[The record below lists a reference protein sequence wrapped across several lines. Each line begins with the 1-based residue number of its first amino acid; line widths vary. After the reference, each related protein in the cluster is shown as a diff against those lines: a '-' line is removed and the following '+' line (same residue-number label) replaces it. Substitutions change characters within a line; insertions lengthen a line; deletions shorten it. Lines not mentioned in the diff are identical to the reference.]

1 MKFPSIAAGVTATFA
16 AFVLTAASATALE
29 PRLGA
34 HLRAL
39 DKITGNATDITVKL
53 GETIKFG
60 RISITVRACY
70 QAPPEDTPESEA
82 FLEIRSLGAAQ
93 DKPLAD
99 LGPAKEK
106 PQLAAAGPDAPLF
119 SGWMFASSPGI
130 NALEHP
136 VYDVWVISCTAA
148 APAPPAADPA
158 SVAPAPTAPA
168 EPAAPASPP
177 VQ

>member
-1 MKFPSIAAGVTATFA
+1 MKSPNVAAGIAATLA

-39 DKITGNATDITVKL
+39 DKITGNATDVTARL

-70 QAPPEDTPESEA
+70 QAPPEDAPESEA
-82 FLEIRSLGAAQ
+82 FLEIRPLGAAQ

-99 LGPAKEK
+99 IGPQKEK
-106 PQLAAAGPDAPLF
+106 PQPVAAGPDAPLF
-119 SGWMFASSPGI
+119 SGWMFASSPGL

-148 APAPPAADPA
+148 APAPVADA
-158 SVAPAPTAPA
+158 
-168 EPAAPASPP
+168 PAAPAATPSPAAP
-177 VQ
+177 PAE

>member
-1 MKFPSIAAGVTATFA
+1 MKFLGIAAMLA
-16 AFVLTAASATALE
+16 AFVLSAGAAAALE

-39 DKITGNATDITVKL
+39 DKITGNATDVTAKI

-60 RISITVRACY
+60 RISITVHACY

-106 PQLAAAGPDAPLF
+106 PKPAAEGPDAPLF
-119 SGWMFASSPGI
+119 SGWMFASSPGL

-148 APAPPAADPA
+148 APAPPAGAPE
-158 SVAPAPTAPA
+158 APALAA
-168 EPAAPASPP
+168 PAAPATPP

>member
-1 MKFPSIAAGVTATFA
+1 MKSFGIAAILA
-16 AFVLTAASATALE
+16 ASVLTAASATALE

-99 LGPAKEK
+99 IGPAGEK
-106 PQLAAAGPDAPLF
+106 PKAATDAPDAPLF
-119 SGWMFASSPGI
+119 SGWMFASSPGL

-136 VYDVWVISCTAA
+136 VYDVWVINCTAA
-148 APAPPAADPA
+148 
-158 SVAPAPTAPA
+158 APAPTAPA
-168 EPAAPASPP
+168 ETVAPAPAAPAEPAEPAAPP

>member
-1 MKFPSIAAGVTATFA
+1 MKSLGIAAIFA
-16 AFVLTAASATALE
+16 ASVLTAASATALE

-39 DKITGNATDITVKL
+39 DKITGNATDVTAKL

-60 RISITVRACY
+60 RISITVHACY
-70 QAPPEDTPESEA
+70 QAPAEDTPESEA

-99 LGPAKEK
+99 IGPAKEK
-106 PQLAAAGPDAPLF
+106 PKALTEGPDAPLF

-136 VYDVWVISCTAA
+136 VYDVWVISCTTA
-148 APAPPAADPA
+148 
-158 SVAPAPTAPA
+158 APAPTAAPVA
-168 EPAAPASPP
+168 PTAPEAPAAPAAPP
-177 VQ
+177 AQ

>member
-1 MKFPSIAAGVTATFA
+1 MKSIGIAASLA
-16 AFVLTAASATALE
+16 AFVLVASGANALE

-39 DKITGNATDITVKL
+39 DKITGNATDVTAKL

-70 QAPPEDTPESEA
+70 QAPPEDAPESEA
-82 FLEIRSLGAAQ
+82 FLEIHSLGAAQ

-99 LGPAKEK
+99 LGPQKEK
-106 PQLAAAGPDAPLF
+106 PKPVAAGPDAPLF
-119 SGWMFASSPGI
+119 SGWMFASSPGL

-136 VYDVWVISCTAA
+136 VYDVWVISCTTA
-148 APAPPAADPA
+148 
-158 SVAPAPTAPA
+158 APAPTAGEPVL
-168 EPAAPASPP
+168 PAAPAKAPA
-177 VQ
+177 Q